1 MDEYIVEMDHIS
13 KSFFGVKVLDDVSL
27 HLKAGEVLALLG
39 ENGAGKSTLI
49 NILSG
54 VYTRDEGE
62 IRLFGKPVGDLSP
75 KQAQEMGIAVIHQE
89 MNLCRHLSVMENVFL
104 GCEESHRGVIQK
116 KEMTE
121 KTRKILDRL
130 HLDIDPSQTV
140 GGLSVSKQQM
150 VEIARALSENA
161 RVLIMDEPTSAL
173 SSNEID
179 DLFRIIRR
187 LKAEGCGIIYISHR
201 LEELSEIADRV
212 QIMRDG
218 RFIISRAFRD
228 ITMPE
233 IISNMV
239 GREIKEKF
247 PRVEAPKGKK
257 IFEVQHLN
265 AGRLVRDVSLDLH
278 AGEIVGVAGLVGAGR
293 SETMRAIFGADPKET
308 GRIFVDGREVT
319 IRRPIDAIR
328 AGIMLVPEDRRKDG
342 LCIKQSVM
350 FNISLP
356 NLDLLAGRLGKID
369 RKKEREMTRKCVD
382 GLKIRLSSPAVNAST
397 LSGGNQQKVVVAKWL
412 ARRSRVVI
420 FDEPTRGID
429 VAAKVEI
436 YNLMNDLKKRGIGVL
451 FVSSEMPEI
460 LGISDRI
467 LVMCEGRIT
476 GEMPVED
483 ATQSL
488 IMEYAT
494 KSGAEPVR
502 NAG

>member
-257 IFEVQHLN
+257 IFEVRHLN

-293 SETMRAIFGADPKET
+293 TETMRAIFGADPKET

-356 NLDLLAGRLGKID
+356 NLDLLAG
-369 RKKEREMTRKCVD
+369 
-382 GLKIRLSSPAVNAST
+382 
-397 LSGGNQQKVVVAKWL
+397 
-412 ARRSRVVI
+412 
-420 FDEPTRGID
+420 
-429 VAAKVEI
+429 
-436 YNLMNDLKKRGIGVL
+436 
-451 FVSSEMPEI
+451 
-460 LGISDRI
+460 
-467 LVMCEGRIT
+467 
-476 GEMPVED
+476 
-483 ATQSL
+483 
-488 IMEYAT
+488 
-494 KSGAEPVR
+494 
-502 NAG
+502 